1 MNTIDCKGLACP
13 MPVIKTKKYFDLEDS
28 KETLVIVDNEVAKN
42 NILRLAKGLK
52 LYSSFI
58 EENGIYKIQLSR
70 SEVTEIGEGLDS
82 NEASKIK
89 SKLTYK
95 KAPTILVSS
104 NLLGGGDDK
113 LGETLMKV
121 YINTLAEAEI
131 LPENLMF
138 INGGVKLTCTGSDVL
153 DSLNSMR
160 EKGVNIISC
169 GACLDFYNLKDDL
182 KVGEIGNMYQII
194 ELMNESGNTI
204 KL

>member
-1 MNTIDCKGLACP
+1 MNIIDCKGLACP

-52 LYSSFI
+52 LNSSFE
-58 EENGIYKIQLSR
+58 EENGLYKIQLAK
-70 SEVTEIGEGLDS
+70 GEF
-82 NEASKIK
+82 SKIEK
-89 SKLTYK
+89 EIYEEEIAPK
-95 KAPTILVSS
+95 KTVAPTILVSS
-104 NLLGGGDDK
+104 NLLGNGDDR

-121 YINTLAEAEI
+121 YINTLAESEV

-138 INGGVKLTCTGSDVL
+138 INGGVKLTCSGSDVL
-153 DSLNSMR
+153 DSLNSMK

-169 GACLDFYNLKDDL
+169 GACLDFYNLKEEL

-194 ELMNESGNTI
+194 DLMNKSRNTI

>member
-1 MNTIDCKGLACP
+1 MNIIDCKGLACP

-28 KETLVIVDNEVAKN
+28 KEALVIVDNEVAKN
-42 NILRLAKGLK
+42 NILRLAKGINLN
-52 LYSSFI
+52 SSFI
-58 EENGIYKIQLSR
+58 EEEGLYKIQLSR
-70 SEVTEIGEGLDS
+70 GEIKDLEISNANEGIENIS
-82 NEASKIK
+82 VPS
-89 SKLTYK
+89 
-95 KAPTILVSS
+95 APTILVAT
-104 NLLGGGDDK
+104 NLLGNGDDR

-121 YINTLAEAEI
+121 YINTLAESEI

-153 DSLNSMR
+153 DSLNSMK

-169 GACLDFYNLKDDL
+169 GACLDFYNLKDEL

-194 ELMNESGNTI
+194 DLMNRSGNTI

>member
-1 MNTIDCKGLACP
+1 MNIIDCKGLTCP

-52 LYSSFI
+52 LNSSFE
-58 EENGIYKIQLSR
+58 EENGLYTIQLSKGEFTKINQ
-70 SEVTEIGEGLDS
+70 EVYQEEIV
-82 NEASKIK
+82 NK
-89 SKLTYK
+89 TV
-95 KAPTILVSS
+95 APTILVSS
-104 NLLGGGDDK
+104 NLLGNGDDR

-121 YINTLAEAEI
+121 YINTLAEAEV
-131 LPENLMF
+131 LQESLMF
-138 INGGVKLTCTGSDVL
+138 INGGVKLTCSGSDVL

-160 EKGVNIISC
+160 EKGGNIISC
-169 GACLDFYNLKDDL
+169 GACLDFYNLKEEL

-194 ELMNESGNTI
+194 DLMNKSGNTI

>member
-1 MNTIDCKGLACP
+1 MNIIDCQGLACP

-28 KETLVIVDNEVAKN
+28 KEALVIVDNEVAKN
-42 NILRLAKGLK
+42 NVLRLAKGINLI
-52 LYSSFI
+52 SSFI
-58 EENGIYKIQLSR
+58 EENGLYKIQLAKGEFSDVQATYNN
-70 SEVTEIGEGLDS
+70 EVVE
-82 NEASKIK
+82 
-89 SKLTYK
+89 YK
-95 KAPTILVSS
+95 VSAPTILVSS
-104 NLLGGGDDK
+104 NLLGNGDDR

-121 YINTLAEAEI
+121 YINTLAESEI

-153 DSLNSMR
+153 DSLSLMK

-169 GACLDFYNLKDDL
+169 GACLDFYNLKEEL

-194 ELMNESGNTI
+194 DLMNKSGNTI

>member
-1 MNTIDCKGLACP
+1 MNIIDCKGLACP

-28 KETLVIVDNEVAKN
+28 KEALVIVDNEVAKN
-42 NILRLAKGLK
+42 NILRLAKGINLN
-52 LYSSFI
+52 SSFI
-58 EENGIYKIQLSR
+58 EEEGLYKIQLSKGDI
-70 SEVTEIGEGLDS
+70 SGVQVPQVTGEAVDNIS
-82 NEASKIK
+82 VPS
-89 SKLTYK
+89 
-95 KAPTILVSS
+95 APTILVAT
-104 NLLGGGDDK
+104 NLLGNGDDR

-121 YINTLAEAEI
+121 YINTLAESEI

-153 DSLNSMR
+153 DSLNSMK

-169 GACLDFYNLKDDL
+169 GACLDFYNLKDEL

-194 ELMNESGNTI
+194 DLMNRSGNTI